1 MNFLVAWSMRFAGH
15 RRAPVEV
22 SFRFV
27 VRCLLLML
35 LGFFLIQESLVLAAP
50 VSNVR
55 MTKHNLSKDSGNT
68 VRAAAT
74 ATAPQVTTDQICV
87 FCHTPHAATST
98 VKSPLW
104 NRQLKA
110 ATTYTGYTSLSM
122 DADAGGFKTDTAK
135 GRPAGASLL
144 CLSCHDG
151 TIALGNVNVL
161 AAKTPVS
168 IDMTGGDAND
178 MMPIGNGVDTGFTR
192 RIGANLSNDHPIS
205 VTYDKNL
212 ADTDKELR
220 KMNTSQQHPETAPI
234 GSIIGIRSPGY
245 RPLLPLAPTGAGGAG
260 QVQCSTCHDP
270 HLYDSADPNRKFL
283 RANRL
288 QVNAPA
294 GGAFNQTNDIIC
306 LGCHDK
312 MQTEWSNSVHAN
324 STTGNYAYTTDAAT
338 LRQFPAGT
346 TVWKAACLNCHDT
359 HTVTGARRLLRE
371 GTTGTGTPKVGGKS
385 AIEETCYQC
394 HMAYTGATP
403 PNILTQTGVLT
414 SSYGVPNIKA
424 EFERAIRMPIKD
436 NDQGGGGNTTEVH
449 DISDGNLM
457 ETDVLLGK
465 GNVRNRH
472 VECTDC
478 HNPHRVIRNTKI
490 DGTGVT
496 TQRTHVAGG
505 TAGSFTVESDGNVAS
520 GVLRGTWGVEPVDG
534 SMTGTSWPTIPT
546 NFTVKSGVT
555 GAGTARSS
563 GWLTR
568 EYQLCFK
575 CHSNYSNTDGSFPA
589 LRGTSY
595 GGTPSSTNGMTNYTN
610 VAAEFAVNATDP
622 PTTGTDQGEKGEGT
636 AGTEDGSSINPTG
649 SYPGDTISTQMTAN
663 AGANHRSW
671 HPVRW
676 PTGRSRDERR
686 MQSTGGNFRAPFDT
700 RVGTQTMHCSDCHG
714 NAASWTAGT
723 GPAQGQVQGPHGST
737 NNFLLKG
744 TWSTGT
750 ALGSPGV
757 CGNCHNPTTNDTDG
771 TGDTTA
777 RLSGFN
783 AADTDG
789 GGGHGNGHSGKSCMN
804 CHVAVPHGW
813 KNKAFLANLNC
824 VGAEANNGTDVYSGC
839 QTFKSGTASVAP
851 YYQGATLRVRTWTP
865 SGNWGAG
872 NCGNSSST
880 GRDWMRS
887 ICDG

>member
-1 MNFLVAWSMRFAGH
+1 MNFLVAWSMRSAGTRTAPARASFLFA
-15 RRAPVEV
+15 
-22 SFRFV
+22 
-27 VRCLLLML
+27 VRSLLLVL
-35 LGFFLIQESLVLAAP
+35 LGLFLIQALQALAAP
-50 VSNVR
+50 VSNIR

-68 VRAAAT
+68 VRAAA
-74 ATAPQVTTDQICV
+74 APAAGQVTTDQICV
-87 FCHTPHAATST
+87 FCHTPHGSSST

-104 NRQLKA
+104 NRDLKA

-122 DADAGGFKTDTAK
+122 DADAGGFKTDNTK

-161 AAKTPVS
+161 EAKTPVT
-168 IDMTGGDAND
+168 IDMTGGDASD
-178 MMPIGNGVDTGFTR
+178 MMPVGSGVDTGYTR

-205 VTYDKNL
+205 VTYNSNL

-220 KMNTSQQHPETAPI
+220 KMNGNQQHPDTGAV

-270 HLYDSADPNRKFL
+270 HLYDAADANRKFL

-294 GGAFNQTNDIIC
+294 GGAFNEANDIIC

-324 STTGNYAYTTDAAT
+324 STTGNYAYTAAAT
-338 LRQFPAGT
+338 TQRQFPAGT

-359 HTVTGARRLLRE
+359 HTISGARRLLRD
-371 GTTGTGTPKVGGKS
+371 GTTGTGTPKSGGKS
-385 AIEETCYQC
+385 AMEETCYQC
-394 HMAYTGATP
+394 HTSYNATTP
-403 PNILTQTGVLT
+403 PNALTQTGVLT

-424 EFERAIRMPIKD
+424 EFERTIRMPIKD
-436 NDQGGGGNTTEVH
+436 NDQGGGGNTSEVH
-449 DISDGNLM
+449 DISDGNLT
-457 ETDVLLGK
+457 ETALLLGK
-465 GNVRNRH
+465 GSITNRH

-496 TQRTHVAGG
+496 TQRTHIAGG
-505 TAGSFTVESDGNVAS
+505 SAGSYTVESDGNVAS

-534 SMTGTSWPTIPT
+534 SMTGTAWPTIPT

-563 GWLTR
+563 AWLTR

-575 CHSNYSNTDGSFPA
+575 CHSNYSNTDGSFPS
-589 LRGTSY
+589 LRGNTY
-595 GGTPSSTNGMTNYTN
+595 GGTASGTNGMTNYTN

-622 PTTGTDQGEKGEGT
+622 PTTATDQGEKGEGSNSP
-636 AGTEDGSSINPTG
+636 EDGAGIEPTG
-649 SYPGDTISTQMTAN
+649 SYPGDAYTADMTATT
-663 AGANHRSW
+663 GVNHRSW

-686 MQSTGGNFRAPFDT
+686 MQSTGGNFRAPFTT

-714 NAASWTAGT
+714 NGASWTQGT
-723 GPAQGQVQGPHGST
+723 GPNLAQVQGPHGST
-737 NNFLLKG
+737 DNFLLKG
-744 TWSTGT
+744 SWSTST
-750 ALGSPGV
+750 SLGSPGF
-757 CGNCHNPTTNDTDG
+757 CGNCHNPTASSG
-771 TGDTTA
+771 SGDTYA
-777 RLSGFN
+777 GASGFN
-783 AADTDG
+783 NSGEDG
-789 GGGHGNGHSGKSCMN
+789 GGGHGNEHGSKACVK
-804 CHVAVPHGW
+804 CHIAVPHGW
-813 KNKAFLANLNC
+813 RNKAFLVNLNC
-824 VGAEANNGTDVYSGC
+824 VGAEAGGTYSGC
-839 QTFKSGTASVAP
+839 QSYSGSSATVAP
-851 YYQGATLRVRTWTP
+851 YYQGATLRVKTWP
-865 SGNWGAG
+865 ASGNWSA
-872 NCGNSSST
+872 NKCGRGSNT
-880 GRDWMRS
+880 ARDWMRS
-887 ICDG
+887 VCDN